1 MHVLVTRPAADAA
14 EFKARLGALGHTV
27 LLDPL
32 VTIETT
38 VPPTLEPGAARVL
51 AATSRNALRAL
62 EGHAALPRLQSL
74 PVFTVGP
81 GTAELARRLG
91 FADVRPGTATAA
103 DLVAPLAAV
112 GLPVLHLRGEKTAF
126 DLAGALAAAG
136 IAVTETVVYRQVPST
151 HLRPETIAA
160 VKDGSLDTVVLMS
173 PLTAATWLTL
183 ISQAGCDDA
192 AARLRYACLSAGI
205 AAAMAARGAET
216 RVAARPNAEEML
228 ALVVAMAA
236 QSGAKRSGT

>member
-14 EFKARLGALGHTV
+14 EFEARLRALGHSV

-38 VPPTLEPGAARVL
+38 VPANLDPRAARVL

-62 EGHAALPRLQSL
+62 EGHPALPRLRSL

-81 GTAELARRLG
+81 GTAELARSLG
-91 FADVRPGTATAA
+91 FADVRAGTATAA
-103 DLVAPLAAV
+103 DLVAPLAAA

-126 DLAGALAAAG
+126 DLAGALTAACV
-136 IAVTETVVYRQVPST
+136 AVIEVVVYRQVPST

-160 VKDGSLDTVVLMS
+160 MKDGSLDMVVLMS

-183 ISQAGCDDA
+183 VSQAGCDDA
-192 AARLRYACLSAGI
+192 AGRLRYACLSAGI
-205 AAAMAARGAET
+205 AATVAARGAET
-216 RVAARPNAEEML
+216 QVAGRPNAEEML
-228 ALVVAMAA
+228 ALVAAMAA